1 VLLCLLDNNFTDFL
15 RIGSVKK
22 IAKPVLPYTTGGR
35 DNATEEIRELR
46 EMLKQGDLTA
56 AEQKHIKD
64 ALTNF
69 TEKERA
75 TSIKEAFVIGTIFSL
90 LFCLRSDFFFF

>member
-1 VLLCLLDNNFTDFL
+1 
-15 RIGSVKK
+15 
-22 IAKPVLPYTTGGR
+22 
-35 DNATEEIRELR
+35 
-46 EMLKQGDLTA
+46 MLKQGDLTA